1 MSGFNDRLKDTKR
14 EYQVKVNE
22 VIREAISKGWVHLS
36 DSYSNYEDSWCYSYL
51 ADPEFLDKEGFFSP
65 IISKR
70 FGSDEEIMEEINT
83 RLDCICNLGGAIS
96 LRCLG
101 YADLTGVKTGK
112 HPDSE

>member
-1 MSGFNDRLKDTKR
+1 MSGFNDRLKDAKR
-14 EYQVKVNE
+14 EYQAKVNE
-22 VIREAISKGWVHLS
+22 IIQELISNDWVYLS

-96 LRCLG
+96 LLG
-101 YADLTGVKTGK
+101 FENVDLTGVEKVE